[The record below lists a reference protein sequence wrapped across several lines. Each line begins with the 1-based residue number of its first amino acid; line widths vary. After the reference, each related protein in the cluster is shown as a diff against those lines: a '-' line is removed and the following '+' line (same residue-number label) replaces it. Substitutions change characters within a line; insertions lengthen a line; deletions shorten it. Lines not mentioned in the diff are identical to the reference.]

1 MTIKFEKST
10 RTLEY
15 AKCVR
20 NVGKFKVYAEHFEC
34 ARPYTN
40 YYVVD
45 TETGEQVEYMEHP
58 SYLVSPIAEIVEQ
71 VREYGFDEPP
81 APQADPDAFD
91 PLAY

>member
-10 RTLEY
+10 MNLKNST
-15 AKCVR
+15 CVR
-20 NVGKFKVYAEHFEC
+20 NVGKFKVYADHFEC

-45 TETGEQVEYMEHP
+45 TETGEQVEYLDHP
-58 SYLVSPIAEIVEQ
+58 SYLSSPLAEIVEQ
-71 VREYGFDEPP
+71 VREYGFEEPP

-91 PLAY
+91 PLAW